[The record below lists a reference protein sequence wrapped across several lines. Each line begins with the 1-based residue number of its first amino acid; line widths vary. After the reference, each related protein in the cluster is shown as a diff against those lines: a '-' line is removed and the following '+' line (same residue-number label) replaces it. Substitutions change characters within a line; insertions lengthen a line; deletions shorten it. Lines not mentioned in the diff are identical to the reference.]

1 MNSEHLDEPKASSEH
16 STIFHLPFSR
26 DDLRES
32 IRYGNGE
39 PDQEQLSDEYDPAE
53 TILGTADPAE
63 AYHHAQGFI
72 VNNTQNATHMVRS
85 ASPGDVIKTV
95 SESQTEYHLVESIGF
110 TELKFETE
118 PTAQQQA
125 SPKSAHS

>member
-1 MNSEHLDEPKASSEH
+1 MNSECPSQPEPTSEH
-16 STIFHLPFSR
+16 STILHLPFSR

-32 IRYGNGE
+32 IRYGNGK
-39 PDQEQLSDEYDPAE
+39 PDWEQLTNEYEAAE
-53 TILGTADPAE
+53 TILGTADPAK

-95 SESQTEYHLVESIGF
+95 SESQTEYHLVENIGF
-110 TELKFETE
+110 TELEFETA
-118 PTAQQQA
+118 PAADQQT